1 MPILDA
7 AKKYVKV
14 TARKN
19 AFNKKTK
26 LSMKNAIRKVNDAVL
41 AKDRPE
47 AEKLFKVAQ
56 QTIDKA
62 LKKGILKKNTAARRK
77 SGLVKKI
84 TALKSK

>member
-26 LSMKNAIRKVNDAVL
+26 LAMKTAIRKVSDAVL
-41 AKDRPE
+41 IKDRSK
-47 AEKLFKVAQ
+47 AEKLFKTAQ
-56 QTIDKA
+56 QAIDKSI
-62 LKKGILKKNTAARRK
+62 KKGILKKNTAARRK
-77 SGLVKKI
+77 SVLVKRI
-84 TALKSK
+84 VALKK

>member
-26 LSMKNAIRKVNDAVL
+26 LTMKNAIRKVSDAVL
-41 AKDRPE
+41 AKDRSG
-47 AEKLFKVAQ
+47 AEKLFKAAQ
-56 QTIDKA
+56 QAIDKA
-62 LKKGILKKNTAARRK
+62 VKKGILKKNTAARRK
-77 SGLVKKI
+77 SVLVKKI
-84 TALKSK
+84 TALKK

>member
-26 LSMKNAIRKVNDAVL
+26 LTMKNAIRKVSDAILV
-41 AKDRPE
+41 KDVTG
-47 AEKLFKVAQ
+47 AEKLFKSAQ
-56 QTIDKA
+56 QAIDKA
-62 LKKGILKKNTAARRK
+62 MKKGILKKNTAARRK
-77 SGLVKKI
+77 SVLVKKI
-84 TALKSK
+84 VALKSK

>member
-14 TARKN
+14 TAKKN

-26 LSMKNAIRKVNDAVL
+26 LSMKNAIRKVRDAILV
-41 AKDRPE
+41 KDRPE
-47 AEKLFKVAQ
+47 AEKLFKSAQ

-62 LKKGILKKNTAARRK
+62 MKKGILKKNTAARRK
-77 SGLVKKI
+77 SSLVKKI
-84 TALKSK
+84 VALKK